1 MHYKGTIMFK
11 KIAIATSFALLASSA
26 IAGDDTSGKYVGL
39 EVGRAELGT
48 AAKDAT
54 SVGVFAG
61 YRFNRN
67 FAIEGAFHG
76 LGNFDFDNGAAG
88 TVNKLSFAALG
99 IMPLNDKFSLY
110 GRAGIYAMNGDRAA
124 PGSAFVGS
132 AKSSGIA
139 LGVGMTYAFTSA
151 ISGRLEIQKTTHA
164 SDSDW
169 KTLSAGLAFRF

>member
-11 KIAIATSFALLASSA
+11 KFAIAATLAILASSA
-26 IAGDDTSGKYVGL
+26 IARDDTSGKYGGL
-39 EVGRAELGT
+39 EVGRAELST

-54 SVGVFAG
+54 SVGMFAG

-67 FAIEGAFHG
+67 FAIEGAFHR

-110 GRAGIYAMNGDRAA
+110 GRAGVYYMNGDRAS

-132 AKSSGIA
+132 AKSAGIV
-139 LGVGMTYAFTSA
+139 LGAGVTYAFTPA
-151 ISGRLEIQKTTHA
+151 ISGRLEIQKTAHA